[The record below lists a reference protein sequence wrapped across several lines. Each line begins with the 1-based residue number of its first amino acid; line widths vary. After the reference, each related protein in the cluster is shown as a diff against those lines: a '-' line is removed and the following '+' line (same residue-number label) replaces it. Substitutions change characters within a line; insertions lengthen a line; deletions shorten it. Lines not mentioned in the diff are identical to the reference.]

1 MQKKCIWR
9 EQKVAPHVFVSACFQ
24 ELLQLGG
31 GDAVQLIQNFGLQ
44 KCNEWGKKRASCFQQ
59 SEGLGR
65 GVHRVSAS
73 YLAGAVV
80 VDAVLVSGLLDPFRE
95 ALDEFPD
102 FLESSTQR
110 SKMSLCNLL
119 RTSLHILMCVF
130 VSLDTLH
137 TRACCCYCQQEQG
150 EDIKAPV
157 RSHWAICYIS
167 ACERS
172 SYAQLG
178 SYCFRMFFFFFS
190 KM

>member
-1 MQKKCIWR
+1 MN
-9 EQKVAPHVFVSACFQ
+9 
-24 ELLQLGG
+24 G
-31 GDAVQLIQNFGLQ
+31 
-44 KCNEWGKKRASCFQQ
+44 GKKQLHVSN
-59 SEGLGR
+59 
-65 GVHRVSAS
+65 RVKDFAGKSTECRAS

-137 TRACCCYCQQEQG
+137 TRTCCCYYQQEQG

-157 RSHWAICYIS
+157 RSH
-167 ACERS
+167 
-172 SYAQLG
+172 
-178 SYCFRMFFFFFS
+178 
-190 KM
+190 